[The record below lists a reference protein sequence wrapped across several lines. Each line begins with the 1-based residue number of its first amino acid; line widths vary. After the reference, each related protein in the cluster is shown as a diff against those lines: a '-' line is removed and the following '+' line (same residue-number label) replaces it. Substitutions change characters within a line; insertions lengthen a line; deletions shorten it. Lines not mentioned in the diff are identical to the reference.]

1 MSHHHHTTP
10 SRTYSTPRVSGASPR
25 AHLVFYTFLDALAFL
40 MGVML
45 GAFILGRIM
54 AWYFFG

>member
-1 MSHHHHTTP
+1 MSNHHHTTS
-10 SRTYSTPRVSGASPR
+10 SRVYNTPRAYL
-25 AHLVFYTFLDALAFL
+25 AFYSLLDALAFI

-45 GAFILGRIM
+45 GAFILGRMM